1 MSLEKFYK
9 NPKEPASFGGINA
22 LRRAVGKQVKTKDIK
37 QWLET
42 KDSYTLH
49 KPARRNFKKNRVIV
63 GGIDEQ
69 FQADLLDLQSIKQF
83 NNGYKFLLTCI
94 DVFSKYA
101 WAIPL
106 KDKTGQSILK
116 GFQKIFKERKPKS
129 LQTDKGTEFKNK
141 ILQKYL
147 KTINVHF
154 FTTNNETKA
163 SIVERFHRTLMSK
176 LTNFVTQLPSPITLD
191 GKWEVGLA
199 EIIYPHTWY
208 NVNETN
214 NMFGFDLGDGKLNTR
229 KLSPGS
235 YETIPDIL
243 KAMALTSHEG
253 KINFKFNPHTKRV
266 KIKTTDGAKVIL
278 EKGLC
283 SMLGFQPQVIENI
296 KESSFTADPH
306 TEFPI
311 FYVYSDIVQPVVVG
325 HVEAPL
331 LRVVRI
337 SGNDGDVINVLYDR
351 PHYVPVIRQSFQTI
365 EIEIRLN
372 SGNLVPFER
381 GKVIIVLHFRMRQ
394 IL

>member
-1 MSLEKFYK
+1 MNSFFKISLEKFYK

-69 FQADLLDLQSIKQF
+69 FQADLSDLQSIKQF

-116 GFQKIFKERKPKS
+116 GFQKIFKERKPMS
-129 LQTDKGTEFKNK
+129 LQTDTGTEFKNK

-176 LTNFVTQLPSPITLD
+176 LTKYFTEYNTQKYIDVIEKLIYSYNDTWHRSIKMEPYAVNIDNQAQVWKNLYNDIT
-191 GKWEVGLA
+191 EPN
-199 EIIYPHTWY
+199 IRQSS
-208 NVNETN
+208 
-214 NMFGFDLGDGKLNTR
+214 FKLNDSVR
-229 KLSPGS
+229 ISKWK
-235 YETIPDIL
+235 DR
-243 KAMALTSHEG
+243 
-253 KINFKFNPHTKRV
+253 F
-266 KIKTTDGAKVIL
+266 
-278 EKGLC
+278 EKGYKNNWSREIFTIHQILPR
-283 SMLGFQPQVIENI
+283 QPIVYKLKDLKGENI
-296 KESSFTADPH
+296 KGTFYEKEIQKVTDSGYY
-306 TEFPI
+306 PI
-311 FYVYSDIVQPVVVG
+311 EKIIKKKMKKD
-325 HVEAPL
+325 
-331 LRVVRI
+331 
-337 SGNDGDVINVLYDR
+337 
-351 PHYVPVIRQSFQTI
+351 
-365 EIEIRLN
+365 
-372 SGNLVPFER
+372 
-381 GKVIIVLHFRMRQ
+381 GKVEHFVKFLGYPEKFNSWVGSVKM
-394 IL
+394 L